1 MQSQLTKS
9 RGIMKKSFSL
19 LVLFTLLAITGCN
32 AQDNSASK
40 GSGDK
45 SPQKKT
51 DMTVEE
57 LKSRLEAGD
66 TNLVVL
72 DVRTADELKGE
83 LGVIPGVIHISLQEL
98 GTRANELDQHRNKE
112 IAVICRSGN
121 RSVTACNILK
131 KDGHNVINV
140 EGGMRAWR
148 KL

>member
-1 MQSQLTKS
+1 M
-9 RGIMKKSFSL
+9 IKSFSL
-19 LVLFTLLAITGCN
+19 LVFFTLIAITGCN
-32 AQDNSASK
+32 AQDNSAGK
-40 GSGDK
+40 GNGDN

-57 LKSRLEAGD
+57 LKSRLDAGD

-140 EGGMRAWR
+140 QGGMKAWR

>member
-1 MQSQLTKS
+1 MQSQLIKS
-9 RGIMKKSFSL
+9 KGIMKNFFNL
-19 LVLFTLLAITGCN
+19 LVLFTLIAITGCN
-32 AQDNSASK
+32 AQDNSAGK
-40 GSGDK
+40 GSEDK

-51 DMTVEE
+51 EMTVEE

-83 LGVIPGVIHISLQEL
+83 LGFIPGIIHISLQEL
-98 GTRANELDQHRNKE
+98 ETRANELDQHRNKE

-140 EGGMRAWR
+140 LGGMKAWN